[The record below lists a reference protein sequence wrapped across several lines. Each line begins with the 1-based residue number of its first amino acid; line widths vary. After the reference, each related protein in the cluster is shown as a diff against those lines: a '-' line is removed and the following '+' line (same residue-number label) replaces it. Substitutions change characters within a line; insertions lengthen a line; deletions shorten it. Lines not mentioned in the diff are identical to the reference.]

1 MDKHKINELTDS
13 IVDDLIKNA
22 FKPEP
27 VQIEE
32 DKKEGAQEDDS
43 ACLQN
48 EYLEMGE
55 EEDNLNL
62 RDSFKNQELSKE
74 EAKEIKS
81 PVKRRPGDK
90 ISDDGQ
96 EQSQEEQELIELGY
110 QDISKV
116 LYIDTKVMNFGTF
129 MPGGKLLG
137 SNLMI

>member
-96 EQSQEEQELIELGY
+96 EQS
-110 QDISKV
+110 
-116 LYIDTKVMNFGTF
+116 
-129 MPGGKLLG
+129 
-137 SNLMI
+137 